1 MGTTINRKTLCEL
14 FDSNKDELQKSLHGL
29 QLPKDLKTAQDIVS
43 SYLKKVFDLEG
54 EFRQNLTQS
63 EDYILEAAISLLN
76 AQQKI
81 SSVLI
86 RDINLNHDSKK
97 IDQPVASLESDAQ
110 GSTNAFSLGTNKTLL
125 SVAGSAIAGKLIL
138 GGWGTV
144 FGAIAGVALS
154 VYLSSRTQSKP
165 ESQLRR
171 KVAQEEVS
179 SVPIDVDCFIRIIHD
194 VCESVDNL
202 ICTFRAQVNRVVQKY
217 ESQDKPALDKQY
229 RLLLESIQSLVGYKR
244 NHDSTEE
251 KYTKKMQDR
260 IEDLV
265 ESLDNYDITLV
276 NYSEEKSSWFD
287 KVPTPNT
294 AELKEVFPA
303 IIKGN
308 DLIIP
313 GKVFIPS

>member
-1 MGTTINRKTLCEL
+1 MI
-14 FDSNKDELQKSLHGL
+14 
-29 QLPKDLKTAQDIVS
+29 LPKDMSKVQNTVS
-43 SYLKKVFDLEG
+43 SYLEKVFDAEG

-81 SSVLI
+81 SSALLK
-86 RDINLNHDSKK
+86 DINRNCDS
-97 IDQPVASLESDAQ
+97 
-110 GSTNAFSLGTNKTLL
+110 NKRNP
-125 SVAGSAIAGKLIL
+125 SVAAQKHKESGSANIFNIDTKNTLFGVAGGAIAGKLIL
-138 GGWGTV
+138 GGWGAV

-154 VYLSSRTQSKP
+154 IYLSNRTQTKTQ
-165 ESQLRR
+165 SQTTQR
-171 KVAQEEVS
+171 VVHEEIINK
-179 SVPIDVDCFIRIIHD
+179 PIDVDCFIHIIHD

-202 ICTFRAQVNRVVQKY
+202 ISTFRAQVNRVVQKY
-217 ESQDKPALDKQY
+217 ESQDKPTLDKEY

-260 IEDLV
+260 IEDLA

-276 NYSEEKSSWFD
+276 NYSEDNSSWFE
-287 KVPTPNT
+287 KVPSPNT
-294 AELKEVFPA
+294 TELKEVLPA
-303 IIKGN
+303 IIKGK